1 MTGTNADNLYNEK
14 GYRIR
19 CMRGLVDQIKEDHT
33 RFSTLFKRL
42 ERGESDVSILEE
54 LARVLSWLKQGLN
67 TFREMRKDQIEG
79 VLWGDIN
86 RIDQDMKEKEMHL
99 KLFLYSVSMESESAH
114 SNRSSFFRY

>member
-1 MTGTNADNLYNEK
+1 MTGTHIGDLYSKK

-19 CMRGLVDQIKEDHT
+19 CMRGLVDQIKEDYT
-33 RFSTLFKRL
+33 CFKTLFKRL
-42 ERGESDVSILEE
+42 ERGEGDVSLIEE
-54 LARVLSWLKQGLN
+54 LVRVLSWLKQSLN
-67 TFREMRKDQIEG
+67 TFKEMRKDQIEG

-114 SNRSSFFRY
+114 SNRSFFRY

>member
-1 MTGTNADNLYNEK
+1 MTGDNIGDLNNEK

-19 CMRGLVDQIKEDHT
+19 CMRCLVDQIKEDHA
-33 RFSTLFKRL
+33 RFSTLCKRL
-42 ERGESDVSILEE
+42 ERGESDVSLIEE
-54 LARVLSWLKQGLN
+54 LAKVLSWLKQGLN

-86 RIDQDMKEKEMHL
+86 RIDQDVKEKEMHL

-114 SNRSSFFRY
+114 SSRSLFQH